1 MFDCCRYKKC
11 NWCKKRKE
19 DVWTIK
25 VWCKYYGMNICEDC
39 YDIKRDYKYYPS
51 VTLKRGLFL

>member
-11 NWCKKRKE
+11 NWCKKRGE
-19 DVWTIK
+19 DVWTIT

-39 YDIKRDYKYYPS
+39 YDMKRNSKYYPS
-51 VTLKRGLFL
+51 VTLSRMFFS